1 MTIIVIT
8 GGSRGLGAATA
19 RACAARGMGVV
30 LTYNASPESA
40 MRVVDDITADG
51 GTAVALPLDVS
62 DIGSFAEFRDSLL
75 AALRITWNRNDFD
88 GLVNNAGY
96 GEYAPIVAVTE
107 AQFDALFNVH
117 LKGPFFLTQTLLPLL
132 ADGGHIV
139 NMVSATSRV
148 ATAGV
153 APYASFK
160 GGLEVLT
167 RYQAK
172 ELGDRGIRAN
182 AIAPGPIRT
191 ELGGGLTDEFEAA
204 LAAQTALGRV
214 GEPDEV
220 GTMIASLLSADNRWI
235 NAQTIEVAGGYV
247 I

>member
-1 MTIIVIT
+1 MTIVVIT

-30 LTYNASPESA
+30 LTYKANPESA

-51 GTAVALPLDVS
+51 GTAVALSLDVA
-62 DIGSFAEFRDSLL
+62 DTASFGEFRDSLE
-75 AALRITWNRNDFD
+75 ASLRTTWNRQDFD
-88 GLVNNAGY
+88 ALVNNAGY
-96 GEYAPIVAVTE
+96 GEYTPIASVNE
-107 AQFDALFNVH
+107 AQFDALFRVH
-117 LKGPFFLTQTLLPLL
+117 LKGPFFLTQALLPLL
-132 ADGGHIV
+132 AHGGQIV
-139 NMVSATSRV
+139 NMASATSRV
-148 ATAGV
+148 ATPGV

-167 RYQAK
+167 RYMAK
-172 ELGDRGIRAN
+172 EFGDKGIRAN
-182 AIAPGPIRT
+182 AIAPGAIRT

-214 GEPDEV
+214 GEPEDV
-220 GTMIASLLSADNRWI
+220 GTVVASLLSADNQWI